1 MFECRS
7 KHIYNESLGGKRSP
21 DFINRKNDKTMI
33 LLEIFQNCFIVGYD
47 GKKIPFVKDNFLFSD
62 TGERYILTNK
72 ENSEQVS
79 LPKQSTIVIKHNIC
93 HEGID

>member
-7 KHIYNESLGGKRSP
+7 KHINKSLGGNRSP
-21 DFINRKNDKTMI
+21 DFSNRKNDKTMI

-47 GKKIPFVKDNFLFSD
+47 GKKIHFVKDDFLFSD
-62 TGERYILTNK
+62 TVERYILTNK

-79 LPKQSTIVIKHNIC
+79 LPKQSTIIIKHNIF

>member
-1 MFECRS
+1 MCQ
-7 KHIYNESLGGKRSP
+7 KQ
-21 DFINRKNDKTMI
+21 KTMI

-72 ENSEQVS
+72 ENGE
-79 LPKQSTIVIKHNIC
+79 
-93 HEGID
+93 

>member
-1 MFECRS
+1 
-7 KHIYNESLGGKRSP
+7 
-21 DFINRKNDKTMI
+21 MI

-47 GKKIPFVKDNFLFSD
+47 GKKIPFVKDYFLFSD

-79 LPKQSTIVIKHNIC
+79 LPKQSTIIIKHNIC

>member
-7 KHIYNESLGGKRSP
+7 KHIYNESLGGRRSP

-33 LLEIFQNCFIVGYD
+33 LLEIFQNCFILGYD
-47 GKKIPFVKDNFLFSD
+47 GNKIPFVKDDFLFSD

-72 ENSEQVS
+72 ENREQVS
-79 LPKQSTIVIKHNIC
+79 LPKQSTIIIKHNIF

>member
-1 MFECRS
+1 MYVRM
-7 KHIYNESLGGKRSP
+7 Y
-21 DFINRKNDKTMI
+21 INA
-33 LLEIFQNCFIVGYD
+33 

-72 ENSEQVS
+72 ENSEKVS
-79 LPKQSTIVIKHNIC
+79 LPKQSTIIIKHNIC

>member
-1 MFECRS
+1 
-7 KHIYNESLGGKRSP
+7 
-21 DFINRKNDKTMI
+21 MI

-47 GKKIPFVKDNFLFSD
+47 GNKIPFVKDDFLFSD

-72 ENSEQVS
+72 ENGEQVS
-79 LPKQSTIVIKHNIC
+79 LPKQLTIIIKRNIF

>member
-1 MFECRS
+1 M
-7 KHIYNESLGGKRSP
+7 Y
-21 DFINRKNDKTMI
+21 INA
-33 LLEIFQNCFIVGYD
+33 

-72 ENSEQVS
+72 ENGEQVS
-79 LPKQSTIVIKHNIC
+79 LPKQLTIIIKRNIF

>member
-1 MFECRS
+1 
-7 KHIYNESLGGKRSP
+7 
-21 DFINRKNDKTMI
+21 MI

-47 GKKIPFVKDNFLFSD
+47 GKKITFVKDDFLFSD

-79 LPKQSTIVIKHNIC
+79 LPKESTIVIKHNVFY
-93 HEGID
+93 EGID

>member
-1 MFECRS
+1 
-7 KHIYNESLGGKRSP
+7 
-21 DFINRKNDKTMI
+21 MI

-47 GKKIPFVKDNFLFSD
+47 GKKIPFVKDDFQFSD
-62 TGERYILTNK
+62 IGQRYILTNK

-79 LPKQSTIVIKHNIC
+79 LPKQSTILIKHNIC

>member
-7 KHIYNESLGGKRSP
+7 KHIYNESLGGRRSP

-33 LLEIFQNCFIVGYD
+33 LLEIFQNCFILGYD
-47 GKKIPFVKDNFLFSD
+47 GNKIPFVKDDFLFSD

-72 ENSEQVS
+72 ENREQVS
-79 LPKQSTIVIKHNIC
+79 LPKQSTIIIKHNIC

>member
-7 KHIYNESLGGKRSP
+7 KHINKSLGGKRSP
-21 DFINRKNDKTMI
+21 DFSNRKNDKTMI

-47 GKKIPFVKDNFLFSD
+47 GKKIPFVKDYFLFSD

-79 LPKQSTIVIKHNIC
+79 LPKQSTIVIKRNIF

>member
-1 MFECRS
+1 
-7 KHIYNESLGGKRSP
+7 
-21 DFINRKNDKTMI
+21 MI

-47 GKKIPFVKDNFLFSD
+47 GNKIPFVKDDFLFSD
-62 TGERYILTNK
+62 IGQRHILTNK

-79 LPKQSTIVIKHNIC
+79 LPKQSTIIIKHNIF